1 MNVPYIYS
9 KSLIH
14 IENIFILATIKF
26 SKRRFSSGYRK
37 VVKTNKETKK
47 PHYLKSAYGFLKINM
62 ENLIFPTTL
71 SLEIGQC
78 FINRSLYQYL

>member
-47 PHYLKSAYGFLKINM
+47 PHYLKKRIWGKYGEFN
-62 ENLIFPTTL
+62 FPYDFV
-71 SLEIGQC
+71 IR
-78 FINRSLYQYL
+78 NRAMFYK

>member
-37 VVKTNKETKK
+37 VVKTNKEIKK
-47 PHYLKSAYGFLKINM
+47 PHYLKKRIWVFKNKYGEFN
-62 ENLIFPTTL
+62 FPYDFV
-71 SLEIGQC
+71 IR
-78 FINRSLYQYL
+78 NRAMFYK

>member
-47 PHYLKSAYGFLKINM
+47 PHYLKKRYGFLKINM

-78 FINRSLYQYL
+78 FINRSLY